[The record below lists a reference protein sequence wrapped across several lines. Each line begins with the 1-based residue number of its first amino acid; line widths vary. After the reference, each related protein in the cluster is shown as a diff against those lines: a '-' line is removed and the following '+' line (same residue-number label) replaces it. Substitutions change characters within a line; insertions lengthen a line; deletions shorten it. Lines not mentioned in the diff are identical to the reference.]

1 MKKTTKGFFVAL
13 GTLSLLFSPLAAFAA
28 PAAPSKPVLSN
39 ASEANAANDE
49 AQILVSW
56 TASAGPNLIGHSVRL
71 SGGGSTL
78 DGQESC
84 VATSCTASF
93 TGLTGG
99 TTYTATVVA
108 IDSSGVSSA
117 AATSDQFIALSSP
130 TTPQSR
136 AVAASGESLVLTW
149 NEPASNGGSAITSYS
164 ITAPGSDFAGASVAA
179 GTETYTATGL
189 TRGSS
194 YTFAIVA
201 KNAVG
206 SSASGNF
213 QATIAPN
220 VPSVP
225 SAPTATVSGQ
235 NVTVDWIA
243 PADGGSQIQ
252 SYVVTLYRAG
262 AVVETANNVDGS
274 LTTYDFVVTTSGDYQ
289 ATVAARNA
297 IGVGSASAKSQ
308 VATVA
313 GGSALQANLP
323 VLTPSAQ
330 LSLGLGQ
337 TQAVSATAPS
347 GEPPALRSSTP
358 STCQFVSDVSSV
370 NPQTSSGVVTTRAKG
385 TCTITATAAA
395 TDTYDQGVRTLT
407 ILVKLDQTIAFADIP
422 AQSFPG
428 TLDLSGRATASSG
441 ESVVF
446 TASGNCSMSSGT
458 AVTMDAVGTC
468 TVSANVPESTGY
480 FAAAQIQ
487 KVFSVSAGGSGG
499 GGGGGVVVTPPVQ
512 TLRPSLSGTAIAGE
526 YLVASPGKWSNQE
539 NLDFAY
545 RWFSCD
551 AELTSPSQVQ
561 VDSSCTV
568 ITNAK
573 LIRYLV
579 GELDAGSNIL
589 VEVEAVNTQGLS
601 TTTYSSTVAYGAE
614 AVKEAS
620 GDPAYWPKKLSD
632 RTIKLYAKNIVGV
645 GKVQFFLNGKEIAWV
660 RAVDATDP
668 KLRTANGFSYLVR
681 TVELKPGMKNAVEIY
696 VDGVRE
702 RRAAYT
708 VK

>member
-1 MKKTTKGFFVAL
+1 LKKTTKGFFVAL
-13 GTLSLLFSPLAAFAA
+13 GTLSLLFSPVAAFAA
-28 PAAPSKPVLSN
+28 PAAASKPVLSN

-56 TASAGPNLIGHSVRL
+56 TASVGPNLIAHSVRL

-78 DGQESC
+78 DGEESC
-84 VATSCTASF
+84 VGTSCTATF

-117 AATSDQFIALSSP
+117 AATSDQFIALSAP

-149 NEPASNGGSAITSYS
+149 NEPASNGGSAITRYS
-164 ITAPGSDFAGASVAA
+164 ITAPGSDFAGAIVAG
-179 GTETYTATGL
+179 GTETYTAVGL
-189 TRGSS
+189 TRGNT

-201 KNAVG
+201 GNAVG
-206 SSASGNF
+206 SSASANF

-220 VPSVP
+220 VPSAP
-225 SAPTATVSGQ
+225 SAPTTTASGQ
-235 NVTVDWIA
+235 NVTVDWVA

-252 SYVVTLYRAG
+252 SYVVTLYRDS
-262 AVVETANNVDGS
+262 AVVETANSVDGG
-274 LTTYDFVVTTSGDYQ
+274 LATYDFVVATSGAYK

-297 IGVGSASAKSQ
+297 VGLGPASPTSQ
-308 VATVA
+308 TATVA
-313 GGSALQANLP
+313 GGSALLANLP
-323 VLTPSAQ
+323 VLTPSSQ
-330 LSLGLGQ
+330 LSLGLSQ

-347 GEPPALRSSTP
+347 GEPVILRSSTP
-358 STCQFVSDVSSV
+358 SKCSLTG
-370 NPQTSSGVVTTRAKG
+370 GVVTALAQG

-407 ILVKLDQTIAFADIP
+407 ILVKLNQTIAFADLP
-422 AQSFPG
+422 SQSFPG
-428 TLDLSGRATASSG
+428 SLDLSGRATANSG

-458 AVTMDAVGTC
+458 AVTMDAAGTC
-468 TVSANVPESTGY
+468 TVSANVPESTGF
-480 FAAAQIQ
+480 FAAPQIQ

-499 GGGGGVVVTPPVQ
+499 GGGGGIVVTPPVQ
-512 TLRPSLSGTAIAGE
+512 TLRPSLTGTATAGQ
-526 YLVASPGKWSNQE
+526 YLVASPGQWANQE
-539 NLDFAY
+539 SLDFAY

-551 AELTSPSQVQ
+551 AGLTSPSQLQ
-561 VDSSCTV
+561 VESSCTV

-589 VEVEAVNTQGLS
+589 VEVEAVNAQGLA
-601 TTTYSSTVAYGAE
+601 TTTYSSTVAYGEE

-620 GDPAYWPKKLSD
+620 GDPAYWPKKLTDSSL
-632 RTIKLYAKNIVGV
+632 KLYAKNVVGA

-660 RAVDATDP
+660 RAIDATDP

-681 TVELKPGMKNAVEIY
+681 TVELEPGMKNAVEIY
-696 VDGVRE
+696 VDGIRE